1 MYIIYYIISRC
12 FSTTLLGVLYCV
24 FVCVDYALMNDLR
37 QLQQLTWAAHRL
49 VEVLVEACV
58 LQVVHRGVELR
69 GNVL

>member
-1 MYIIYYIISRC
+1 MHIIFYIISRC
-12 FSTTLLGVLYCV
+12 FSTTLLGVLYCAC
-24 FVCVDYALMNDLR
+24 VCVDYALMNLR

-69 GNVL
+69 SNVL

>member
-1 MYIIYYIISRC
+1 M
-12 FSTTLLGVLYCV
+12 LGVLYCV
-24 FVCVDYALMNDLR
+24 CVCVLIMLNDLR

>member
-12 FSTTLLGVLYCV
+12 FSTTLLGVLYCAR
-24 FVCVDYALMNDLR
+24 VCVDYALMNDLR

-58 LQVVHRGVELR
+58 LQIVHRGVELR
-69 GNVL
+69 GNVF